1 MTLAALTVVCGCQ
14 KETENQGSEKLKVI
28 SMTPTEGITGDE
40 VTITGEGFSI
50 VPSENVVTLNGAR
63 LTAVETSVTVLK
75 MTVPANKAGT
85 YPLVVTVGGK
95 TVEGPE
101 FTYKEGAYE
110 EKLVVEPLEKTSGYS
125 GDQIVIKGKGFSAE
139 AKENSVLF
147 GEKAGEITAS
157 STTQLTVTVPEL
169 APGEYRLTVKAGVQT
184 DASLT
189 FTCLEVPVLKVTNI
203 SPTQGHA
210 GTEIVIEGEN
220 FSAVT
225 SENKVM
231 IGGKNAEVKTA
242 SATELTVIA
251 PENELGIYKVV
262 VTVGK
267 QTVEGFEFEYVKP
280 ELVYTVSSDVHS
292 GNKLMFLTG
301 MAMLPDGR
309 LAVSCRATHEIKVF
323 DLQNKKQS
331 VLVNKYA
338 DAHPWNISMNPD
350 DKMLYIAYKAK
361 GEIGRMDPSKGD
373 GQNVEIV
380 VSGHANMMDVKFDA
394 KGNMYVLV
402 RDERKIYKYPKGQFN
417 NASAQVFVNL
427 DGKGEGLYSMDF
439 DVDGNLII
447 GSQRDGFY
455 LAAPDGKVT
464 KIVGNGG
471 GSTDGEVGQP
481 LTAQFVQPVA
491 TVVDKTRGD
500 IYFADPYNQK
510 IRRIRPGKKGYE
522 DATVSTVAGT
532 GVGGNSDGDGVTATL
547 KMPYGMTMT
556 ADGSTIYFSDMD
568 NQIIRKISVTEK

>member
-14 KETENQGSEKLKVI
+14 KETENQGPEELKVI
-28 SMTPTEGITGDE
+28 SMTPTEGVTGDE

-63 LTAVETSVTVLK
+63 LTAIETSITVLK

-225 SENKVM
+225 SENKVT
-231 IGGKNAEVKTA
+231 IGGKKAEVKAA

-251 PENELGIYKVV
+251 PENKLGTYKVV

-292 GNKLMFLTG
+292 GNKLLFLTG

-309 LAVSCRATHEIKVF
+309 LAVACRGTHEIKVF

-361 GEIGRMDPSKGD
+361 GEIGRVDPSKGD

-417 NASAQVFVNL
+417 NASEQVFVNL
-427 DGKGEGLYSMDF
+427 DGKGEGLF
-439 DVDGNLII
+439 PWI
-447 GSQRDGFY
+447 
-455 LAAPDGKVT
+455 
-464 KIVGNGG
+464 
-471 GSTDGEVGQP
+471 
-481 LTAQFVQPVA
+481 LTWME
-491 TVVDKTRGD
+491 
-500 IYFADPYNQK
+500 I
-510 IRRIRPGKKGYE
+510 
-522 DATVSTVAGT
+522 
-532 GVGGNSDGDGVTATL
+532 
-547 KMPYGMTMT
+547 
-556 ADGSTIYFSDMD
+556 
-568 NQIIRKISVTEK
+568 